1 MDGRYFPGASCLFD
15 GKTTPHY
22 RTAWQ
27 YINEKLPNFKPE
39 IGHSDFEDAEN
50 KAAEEETGLT
60 VRNCYFHYATCIF
73 RNSQKH
79 GLSHLYFS
87 NEQFKTWLK
96 RVMAIPLLPS
106 ETIPEAFKI
115 LLRQRIPKLNKID
128 QANFN
133 KFRRYVQRQWE
144 RKIKPKN
151 LSVHGTETTTNNS
164 KHFNIDLS
172 PNLLIFN
179 SQCFY

>member
-1 MDGRYFPGASCLFD
+1 M
-15 GKTTPHY
+15 
-22 RTAWQ
+22 
-27 YINEKLPNFKPE
+27 
-39 IGHSDFEDAEN
+39 
-50 KAAEEETGLT
+50 
-60 VRNCYFHYATCIF
+60 
-73 RNSQKH
+73 QKH
-79 GLSHLYFS
+79 GLQHLYFS
-87 NEQFKTWLK
+87 NETFRNWMK

-144 RKIKPKN
+144 RKIKPEN

-164 KHFNIDLS
+164 KHFNI
-172 PNLLIFN
+172 NFVAKFN
-179 SQCFY
+179 DI